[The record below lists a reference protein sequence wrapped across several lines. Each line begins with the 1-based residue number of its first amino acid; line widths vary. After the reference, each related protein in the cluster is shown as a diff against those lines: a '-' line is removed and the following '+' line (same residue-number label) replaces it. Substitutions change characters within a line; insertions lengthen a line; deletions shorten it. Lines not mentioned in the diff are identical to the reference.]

1 MYDVAAVNTNADD
14 DHDDNRVQ
22 VPSENDPRVQIT
34 LDLAT
39 RSLYSEPTRNFGVFF
54 FLLVASAFGRRC
66 AEASHRTLEN
76 SSGTR
81 GNDTSSREA

>member
-1 MYDVAAVNTNADD
+1 MYDVAAVNTNGD

-34 LDLAT
+34 LDPAT
-39 RSLYSEPTRNFGVFF
+39 RSLYSEPRRNFSVFF

>member
-1 MYDVAAVNTNADD
+1 MYDVAAVNTNDDD

-39 RSLYSEPTRNFGVFF
+39 RSLYSEPTRNFGIFF
-54 FLLVASAFGRRC
+54 FFWSLRPSVEDVPKHLTAQ
-66 AEASHRTLEN
+66 
-76 SSGTR
+76 
-81 GNDTSSREA
+81 

>member
-1 MYDVAAVNTNADD
+1 MYDVAAVNTNNDD

-54 FLLVASAFGRRC
+54 FFWSLRPSVEDVPKHLTA
-66 AEASHRTLEN
+66 H
-76 SSGTR
+76 
-81 GNDTSSREA
+81 

>member
-1 MYDVAAVNTNADD
+1 MYDVAAVNTNDD

-54 FLLVASAFGRRC
+54 SFGRPSVEDVPKHLT
-66 AEASHRTLEN
+66 AH
-76 SSGTR
+76 
-81 GNDTSSREA
+81 

>member
-1 MYDVAAVNTNADD
+1 MYDVAAVNTNDD

-22 VPSENDPRVQIT
+22 VPSEDDPRVQIT

-54 FLLVASAFGRRC
+54 FFWSLRPSVEDVPKHLTA
-66 AEASHRTLEN
+66 H
-76 SSGTR
+76 
-81 GNDTSSREA
+81 

>member
-1 MYDVAAVNTNADD
+1 MYDVAAVNTNDGD

-39 RSLYSEPTRNFGVFF
+39 RSLYSEPTRNFFVVFF
-54 FLLVASAFGRRC
+54 FWSLRPS
-66 AEASHRTLEN
+66 LEDVPKHL
-76 SSGTR
+76 T
-81 GNDTSSREA
+81 AH

>member
-1 MYDVAAVNTNADD
+1 MNDVAAVNANDD

-54 FLLVASAFGRRC
+54 FFWSLRPSVEDVPKHLTA
-66 AEASHRTLEN
+66 H
-76 SSGTR
+76 
-81 GNDTSSREA
+81 

>member
-54 FLLVASAFGRRC
+54 FFWSLRPSVEDVPKHLTA
-66 AEASHRTLEN
+66 H
-76 SSGTR
+76 
-81 GNDTSSREA
+81 